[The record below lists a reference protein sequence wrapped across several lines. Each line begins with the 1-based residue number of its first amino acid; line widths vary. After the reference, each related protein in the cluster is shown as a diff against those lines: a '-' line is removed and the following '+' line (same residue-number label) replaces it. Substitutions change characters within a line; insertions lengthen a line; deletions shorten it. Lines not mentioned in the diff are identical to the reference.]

1 MADKE
6 FTLRIITP
14 ERVFYE
20 GIVDMVEF
28 NTTEGQIGVLPG
40 HIPLTVIVKPG
51 ILHITEKDGEKE
63 AALHSGFAE
72 ILPEGVTILAEIIE
86 WPNEIDEN
94 RAEAALHRDCAARR
108 RRRILPGQ
116 RRHCREQWREF
127 RCCDKLRS
135 TCFSLYREK
144 MHML

>member
-63 AALHSGFAE
+63 AALHCAE
-72 ILPEGVTILAEIIE
+72 ERLRSKTPETDIA
-86 WPNEIDEN
+86 
-94 RAEAALHRDCAARR
+94 RAETALQRAMAR
-108 RRRILPGQ
+108 IQ
-116 RRHCREQWREF
+116 V
-127 RCCDKLRS
+127 LR
-135 TCFSLYREK
+135 
-144 MHML
+144 